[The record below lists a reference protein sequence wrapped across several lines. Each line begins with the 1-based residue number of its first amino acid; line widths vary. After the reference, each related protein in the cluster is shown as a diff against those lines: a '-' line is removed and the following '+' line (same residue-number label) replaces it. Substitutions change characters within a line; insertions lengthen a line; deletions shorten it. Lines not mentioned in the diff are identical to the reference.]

1 LTVAEFTL
9 IRRSVRRLM
18 LAAAALFTVNHSRR
32 ERTWSNICQG
42 PYLTEMAHSLQC
54 SGLRETFLI
63 SMRFNFH
70 E

>member
-1 LTVAEFTL
+1 LTLAEFTL
-9 IRRSVRRLM
+9 IRRSARRLM
-18 LAAAALFTVNHSRR
+18 LAAALFNVNHSHR

-42 PYLTEMAHSLQC
+42 PNLTEMAHSLQC